1 MTIQSLAVGRPQVL
15 SSKQDQTITTGIKK
29 TPIKEVELEYAGFQH
44 DDVGNK
50 KNHGGVDRAVCFYP
64 YEHYAMWE
72 REHGQRLPFPAFGEN
87 LTVSTML
94 EADVCIGDVYQIGE
108 AVVEISQGRVP
119 CATIN
124 LYTSSSQ
131 LLTRFVETGYT
142 GYFGRVLQRGK
153 VTDQSSITLLQRDR
167 TEVSVLHA
175 IQTLFLGEDVS
186 EMERIQ
192 SIPSLS
198 EEWKN
203 RFEKKLLKK
212 S

>member
-1 MTIQSLAVGRPQVL
+1 MTIRSLAVGRPQL
-15 SSKQDQTITTGIKK
+15 MTSKQDRTITTGIKK
-29 TPIKEVELEYAGFQH
+29 TTIKEVELELSGFH
-44 DDVGNK
+44 NDDVGNK

-64 YEHYAMWE
+64 FEHYAMWE
-72 REHGQRLPFPAFGEN
+72 HEHGKTLPFPAFGEN

-94 EADVCIGDVYQIGE
+94 ESDVCIGDVYRIGE
-108 AVVEISQGRVP
+108 AIVEISQGRVP

-131 LLTRFVETGYT
+131 LLARFIETGYT

-153 VTDQSSITLLQRDR
+153 ITDQSSIALLQRDDFK
-167 TEVSVLHA
+167 VSVLHA
-175 IQTLFLGEDVS
+175 TRTLFLGEDVT
-186 EMERIQ
+186 EMKMIQ

-198 EEWKN
+198 KEWKN